1 VALSDNGEAVIVWN
15 QSDGS
20 TSQIF
25 RSEFRNGEWT
35 DPENGSDNISPDGQA
50 ATSPQVSLN
59 DNGEAVIVWYQSD
72 GSKNQIFRS
81 EYRDGLWK
89 DPKDLSDNI
98 SPNGIDARS
107 PQVAL
112 NNTWDA
118 VIVWRQSDGTNQ
130 QIFRSE
136 FRFGF

>member
-1 VALSDNGEAVIVWN
+1 VALSDNGEAVIVWG

-20 TSQIF
+20 TGQIF
-25 RSEFRNGEWT
+25 RSEFRNGSWT

-50 ATSPQVSLN
+50 AASPQVALN

-89 DPKDLSDNI
+89 DPKDLSDNL
-98 SPNGIDARS
+98 SPNGEYALI
-107 PQVAL
+107 PQVGL
-112 NNTWDA
+112 NNNWDA
-118 VIVWRQSDGTNQ
+118 VIVWQQFDGMFD